1 VLGKNAMSSDL
12 YPKKT
17 RGLSIVLGTF
27 SIKILG
33 FSIEIMG
40 FSIEIMSFFIEI
52 LAFSIEIMTFSIKI
66 LVFSIEIMSF
76 FIKIMSFFIE
86 ILVFFIKILSFSIE
100 IIGFLVCFVQ
110 VREQDPPFFSTIM
123 GAYCSS
129 KARQQRKTQKHTA
142 SMEQIEA
149 VAVREHTC
157 PASSR
162 CGAIYLINA
171 ESLNMID
178 SRLVQGRLFE
188 RYP

>member
-1 VLGKNAMSSDL
+1 MLGKNAMSSDL

-33 FSIEIMG
+33 FSIEIMS
-40 FSIEIMSFFIEI
+40 FFIEIMSFFIEI

-76 FIKIMSFFIE
+76 FIKILAFS
-86 ILVFFIKILSFSIE
+86 IKILSFSIE
-100 IIGFLVCFVQ
+100 KMGFLVCFVQ